1 MLFDSIH
8 MNYQNR
14 KQING
19 CHRVGGGKESVWM
32 MGAGGWEGHVHE
44 DRHEGALQGAQ
55 HAGAPGRLV
64 GMPMILAPRTRGRL
78 DPEGRCSPSG

>member
-1 MLFDSIH
+1 MLFDSIY

-19 CHRVGGGKESVWM
+19 CHGVGGGKERVWM
-32 MGAGGWEGHVHE
+32 TGAGGWEGHVHE
-44 DRHEGALQGAQ
+44 DRHEGALRGTQ

-64 GMPMILAPRTRGRL
+64 GVHTILAPRTRGRL